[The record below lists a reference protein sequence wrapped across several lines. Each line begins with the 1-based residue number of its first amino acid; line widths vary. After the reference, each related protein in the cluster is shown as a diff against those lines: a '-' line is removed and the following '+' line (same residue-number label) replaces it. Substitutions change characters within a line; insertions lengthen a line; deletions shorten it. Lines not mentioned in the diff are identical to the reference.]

1 MKENI
6 FKPIMDLIN
15 GLSTRQAELS
25 NEVIKIRY
33 QNLELLEIL
42 KSTSVLNQDE
52 IIRIFNKGE
61 DYENS
66 KIETRN

>member
-6 FKPIMDLIN
+6 FRPIIDLIN
-15 GLSTRQAELS
+15 GLSTRQEELS

>member
-6 FKPIMDLIN
+6 FRPIIDLIN